1 MIASKENGLE
11 PENQLSLG
19 MFNNN
24 KSLFNLNF
32 IDNLLNQTTEPV
44 RSFSIGKKLDKT
56 EEDKIISDI
65 KVVDYVF
72 EKNDNVFT
80 TVSNYLLKNKVNL
93 LFVDRDKNSRHHSAF
108 KSEIKDMV
116 NKTNVSVF
124 FN

>member
-1 MIASKENGLE
+1 
-11 PENQLSLG
+11 
-19 MFNNN
+19 
-24 KSLFNLNF
+24 
-32 IDNLLNQTTEPV
+32 
-44 RSFSIGKKLDKT
+44 
-56 EEDKIISDI
+56 
-65 KVVDYVF
+65 VVDYVF

-93 LFVDRDKNSRHHSAF
+93 LFVDRDKNSRNHSAF